1 MSQTVK
7 ALVSLREMIL
17 SGEFP
22 PSERLL
28 ETMLVERLE
37 VSRTPIRAAL
47 ARLAEEGLLEKVS
60 GGGYIVREFTERD
73 VQEAIDVRGTLEGM
87 AARFAAERGV
97 SSLALAKMKDCV
109 NNIDDL
115 LNQPELN
122 EDDIGSY
129 LDLNGLFHGH
139 LLALAESF
147 VIEHMVERINALPFA
162 SPNSFVIAKSRM
174 AESWKV
180 FLIAQEQHRGIVE
193 AIEQREG
200 SRAEYLAREHARLSL
215 QTLRTVFKGQ
225 DWLSASSIHL
235 QNED

>member
-17 SGEFP
+17 NGEFSP
-22 PSERLL
+22 GERLL

-47 ARLAEEGLLEKVS
+47 ARLAEGGLLEKVS
-60 GGGYIVREFTERD
+60 GGGYVVREFTERD

-97 SSLALAKMKDCV
+97 SSLALAKLQDCV
-109 NNIDDL
+109 SNIDDL
-115 LNQPELN
+115 LNRSELT

-129 LDLNGLFHGH
+129 LDLNETFHSH

-147 VIEHMVERINALPFA
+147 VLEHMIERINSLPFA
-162 SPNSFVIAKSRM
+162 APNSFVIAKSRM
-174 AESWKV
+174 ADAWKI
-180 FLIAQEQHRGIVE
+180 FLIAQEQHRSIVE
-193 AIEQREG
+193 AIQQREG
-200 SRAEYLAREHARLSL
+200 SRAEYLAKEHARLSL
-215 QTLRTVFKGQ
+215 QTLQTVFKGQ
-225 DWLSASSIHL
+225 DWTGAARINLY
-235 QNED
+235 ED

>member
-17 SGEFP
+17 NGEFSP
-22 PSERLL
+22 GERLL
-28 ETMLVERLE
+28 ETMLVERLD

-47 ARLAEEGLLEKVS
+47 ARLAEGGLLEKVS

-97 SSLALAKMKDCV
+97 SSLALAKLQDCV
-109 NNIDDL
+109 SNIDEL
-115 LNQPELN
+115 LNRSELT

-129 LDLNGLFHGH
+129 LDLNETFHSH

-147 VIEHMVERINALPFA
+147 VLEHMIERINSLPFA
-162 SPNSFVIAKSRM
+162 APNSFVIAKSRM
-174 AESWKV
+174 ADAWKI
-180 FLIAQEQHRGIVE
+180 FLIAQEQHRSIVE
-193 AIEQREG
+193 AIQQREG
-200 SRAEYLAREHARLSL
+200 SRAEYLAKEHARLSL
-215 QTLRTVFKGQ
+215 QTLQTVHKGQ
-225 DWLSASSIHL
+225 DWLSASQI
-235 QNED
+235 NIYED